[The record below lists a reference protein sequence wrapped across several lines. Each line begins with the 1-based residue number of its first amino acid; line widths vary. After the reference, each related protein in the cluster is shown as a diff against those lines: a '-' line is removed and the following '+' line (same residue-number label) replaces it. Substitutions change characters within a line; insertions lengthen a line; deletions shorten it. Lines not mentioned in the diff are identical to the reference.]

1 MDCTGK
7 IALYMAFPCT
17 LAHPSYGP
25 GQPYVADSPAKAA
38 YVDAVGAELASLDD
52 ETRQRPVC
60 AVRLG
65 GGASIM
71 NADKV
76 CRLVRNVRAVLDV
89 EPRAEV
95 AIEVNPL
102 TVCTPSLTDWT
113 SCGVNRVALDVDSAR
128 DVELS
133 ALGATHTRGDV
144 QNAFLFLAKFHMSRV
159 DVRLRYGLPY
169 QTPATWKQSLLTIVD
184 MGVEHVT
191 VRPLVESDPKKAAE
205 LPDRAARAEM
215 YRIACDVL
223 AEQGYREYAIGMFTA
238 SAAPHARDVYECALR
253 TGADKLSLGAGS
265 SSSYGGFLYETVP
278 DFDLYVRNSSN
289 FEAIARNPRREG
301 EAARRTRLIEGAF
314 DLLETV
320 RTDSLEPEVR
330 SWVEDL
336 VRAGRVERA
345 EDKGGGEAPDAWRL
359 TELGRF
365 ERNEELGRGAML

>member
-17 LAHPSYGP
+17 LAHPLYGP

-52 ETRQRPVC
+52 EMRRRPVC

-76 CRLVRNVRAVLDV
+76 CRLVRNVRTVLNV

-113 SCGVNRVALDVDSAR
+113 SCGVNRIVLDVDSVR

-133 ALGATHTRGDV
+133 ALGAAHTRGDV
-144 QNAFLFLAKFHMSRV
+144 QNAFLFLSKFHMSRI
-159 DVRLRYGLPY
+159 DVRLRYGLPH
-169 QTPATWKQSLLTIVD
+169 QTSATWRQGLLTVAD

-191 VRPLVESDPKKAAE
+191 VRPLAEPDPKKAAE
-205 LPDRAARAEM
+205 LPDRAVRTEM

-223 AEQGYREYAIGMFTA
+223 GGQGYREYAVGMFVA
-238 SAAPHARDVYECALR
+238 PAAPHARDVYECALR

-265 SSSYGGFLYETVP
+265 SSGYDGFLYENVS
-278 DFDLYVRNSSN
+278 DFDFYVRNSSN
-289 FEAIARNPRREG
+289 FAAIARNPRREG
-301 EAARRTRLIEGAF
+301 ETARRARLIEGAL

-330 SWVEDL
+330 SWIEDL
-336 VRAGRVERA
+336 VRAGRVERV
-345 EDKGGGEAPDAWRL
+345 EGKGSGGSSDAWRL
-359 TELGRF
+359 TGLGRF